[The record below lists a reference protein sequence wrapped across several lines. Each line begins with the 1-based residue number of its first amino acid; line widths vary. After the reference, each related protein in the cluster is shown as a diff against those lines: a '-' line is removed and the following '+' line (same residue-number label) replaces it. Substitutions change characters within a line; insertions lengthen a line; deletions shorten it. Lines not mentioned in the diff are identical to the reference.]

1 MVSLFS
7 EGAIEPCTESAAP
20 GQGRALGSQPA
31 SSSLLTICVLGARGT
46 CWVPWD
52 HISDPSEWCPVI
64 AFCSEGALGP
74 G

>member
-1 MVSLFS
+1 MAGTPHLPILQ
-7 EGAIEPCTESAAP
+7 ELATLRP
-20 GQGRALGSQPA
+20 GSRVLPA